1 VGYLKAGIT
10 PITDSIII
18 RTNARISAPLILL
31 WGLYVLIHGSL
42 GPGGGFQAGVILA
55 SSFILYTVAF
65 GLKETKKLLPV
76 KFIMV
81 LSTIGLF
88 MYAGM
93 GMLAIFYGGNF
104 LEYGKIPIGHSLAYS
119 SKYSI
124 EIVEVGI
131 GITVMATMA
140 TIFYELAY
148 KKEKEEK

>member
-1 VGYLKAGIT
+1 MKAGIT
-10 PITDSIII
+10 PITESIIL
-18 RTNARISAPLILL
+18 RTNARVSAPLILL

-65 GLKETKKLLPV
+65 GMKETKKLLPV
-76 KFIMV
+76 KLIMV

-104 LEYGKIPIGHSLAYS
+104 LEYGKIPIGYS
-119 SKYSI
+119 PVAASKYSI
-124 EIVEVGI
+124 EIVEIGI

-148 KKEKEEK
+148 KRGKEEK